1 MAGAARSFGVEFGTG
16 RDEESAKKKKKKA
29 TTNRLLG
36 K

>member
-1 MAGAARSFGVEFGTG
+1 MAGAQGLLEWSSGP
-16 RDEESAKKKKKKA
+16 EETKSQQKKKKKA